1 MTGRPS
7 RVALWV
13 TGFSGVIGIPARGC
27 DGSGALFGGAGAVA
41 SAFGFLTCP
50 CRFAR
55 AVMRIDGSG
64 FGFVAVW
71 ADVVCADVVC
81 ADVDR
86 TPAESAGAS
95 TNVAMIKKR
104 AGERPALRP
113 R

>member
-13 TGFSGVIGIPARGC
+13 TVLSGVIGIPARGC
-27 DGSGALFGGAGAVA
+27 DGICALFGGEGAVA
-41 SAFGFLTCP
+41 SAFGLLTCP

-55 AVMRIDGSG
+55 AVIRIDGSA
-64 FGFVAVW
+64 FGFAAVVSW
-71 ADVVCADVVC
+71 AGGVC